1 MLELCMSLKAGESI
15 DVEGDGKNDTSKV
28 ARYLSQVILQVNS
41 SFEELTR

>member
-1 MLELCMSLKAGESI
+1 MSLKAGESI

-28 ARYLSQVILQVNS
+28 ARYLIQVTSQVYS